1 MMKMNAFA
9 ALSSSRVLQCA
20 AVLTL
25 GALVSAGSAAAVTPM
40 QTAAD
45 QQSAKQC
52 GCDDKKSVEAYM
64 QNVINDA
71 QRRGVSCEIEKMY
84 LPACITVYCS
94 ICPDVAS
101 RGRCAKMA
109 TDYLTTSGFCPPAA
123 AQPGQ

>member
-1 MMKMNAFA
+1 MNMNACA
-9 ALSSSRVLQCA
+9 ALSSRRILQCA
-20 AVLTL
+20 T
-25 GALVSAGSAAAVTPM
+25 ALALCAFASAGGAADLTPT

-94 ICPDVAS
+94 ICPDVLLPEAGA
-101 RGRCAKMA
+101 RRWR
-109 TDYLTTSGFCPPAA
+109 PII
-123 AQPGQ
+123 

>member
-1 MMKMNAFA
+1 MNMNAFA

-20 AVLTL
+20 AALTL
-25 GALVSAGSAAAVTPM
+25 CAFVSAGSAAAVTPT

-64 QNVINDA
+64 QNVISDA

-84 LPACITVYCS
+84 LPACIAVYCS

-101 RGRCAKMA
+101 RDRCAKMA
-109 TDYLTTSGFCPPAA
+109 TDYLTTSGFCPPAT

>member
-1 MMKMNAFA
+1 MNMNAFA
-9 ALSSSRVLQCA
+9 SLGSSRILHCA
-20 AVLTL
+20 AALTL
-25 GALVSAGSAAAVTPM
+25 CALLSAGSAAAATPP

-64 QNVINDA
+64 QNVMNDA
-71 QRRGVSCEIEKMY
+71 QRRGLNCETERMY
-84 LPACITVYCS
+84 LPACIAVYCS
-94 ICPDVAS
+94 ICPDIAS

-123 AQPGQ
+123 VPPAM

>member
-1 MMKMNAFA
+1 MNMNAFT
-9 ALSSSRVLQCA
+9 ALSSSRVLQYA
-20 AVLTL
+20 AALTL
-25 GALVSAGSAAAVTPM
+25 CVLVSAGSAAAVTPT

-45 QQSAKQC
+45 QQAAKQC

-71 QRRGVSCEIEKMY
+71 HRRGVSCETEKMY

-123 AQPGQ
+123 AQPGY

>member
-1 MMKMNAFA
+1 MNMNAFA
-9 ALSSSRVLQCA
+9 ALSSRRILQCIA
-20 AVLTL
+20 TLTL
-25 GALVSAGSAAAVTPM
+25 CMLVSAGSAAAVTPT
-40 QTAAD
+40 QTGAD

-71 QRRGVSCEIEKMY
+71 QRRGVNCEVEKMY

-94 ICPDVAS
+94 ICPDAAS
-101 RGRCAKMA
+101 RERCAKMA
-109 TDYLTTSGFCPPAA
+109 TDYLTTSGFCSPAA

>member
-1 MMKMNAFA
+1 MNMNAFA

-20 AVLTL
+20 TALTL
-25 GALVSAGSAAAVTPM
+25 CALVSAGSAVAVTPT

-71 QRRGVSCEIEKMY
+71 QRRGVSCETEKMY
-84 LPACITVYCS
+84 LPACIAVYCS

-101 RGRCAKMA
+101 RDRCAKMA
-109 TDYLTTSGFCPPAA
+109 TDYLTTSGFCPPTT